1 MLPISVS
8 NYIFLNILFR
18 HSVNIFIVK
27 LFFYNY
33 VSLYVL
39 LLFCTTVCLSS
50 CLSVYL
56 YLINYHTSV
65 GRSTPILAMDARI
78 RKHLS
83 RWSNDI
89 WLSLQ
94 HLQMWRGFF
103 LTLEWWWRIGE
114 PCYCWRG
121 STRSSF
127 FGRILLCW
135 ILN

>member
-8 NYIFLNILFR
+8 VYIYQNFLCR
-18 HSVNIFIVK
+18 HSVYICIGKIF
-27 LFFYNY
+27 LYNY
-33 VSLYVL
+33 VSLYVFVIFYHFVF
-39 LLFCTTVCLSS
+39 LFLFICFPLCNQLSHRYWKKYSNS
-50 CLSVYL
+50 CNGCEVKKV
-56 YLINYHTSV
+56 LIKV
-65 GRSTPILAMDARI
+65 A
-78 RKHLS
+78 
-83 RWSNDI
+83 NDI
-89 WLSLQ
+89 WLPLQ